1 MRKLFHFTWVE
12 CALFI
17 LMLMTVSAS
26 DVFAQVTKLEV
37 DNFVLMDKDTDASI
51 NYPLEDWNG
60 NTCAIIKIK
69 TDERGFVFDTGTI
82 SITKVDYR
90 NGEVWV
96 YVSEGVRKLNVSHG
110 DYGVCRYEIPI
121 PVKRGSVYRMTIRL
135 TVPQSKGIFVQ
146 TATIESG
153 YLKLKITPAQSIV
166 RLGRTAEYELDAK
179 VTSDGTYAKMLDYG
193 KYYYC
198 VESDLYEPYHGQID
212 FGKTTER
219 QNVSLRPAY
228 NMLSIQSVPEAGA
241 SIIIKGIDVSDEM
254 TGVTPFSS
262 DRKFRKGTYKVMMTR
277 DEYAPFETQITLSG
291 DGTLKS
297 FSFDM
302 KPQFAVVTC
311 TCPMAEAEIWIDNE
325 YKGKGS
331 WSGRLWEGMTHH
343 VEARL
348 ANHHTRSKS
357 FSVTKGQNLNITVEA
372 PLAQVA
378 TLDISSD
385 PTFAKV
391 NIDGKFFGEAPFVKE
406 LPIGKHVMEVS
417 ADGYDSV
424 AYDIEVEEGQTYMF
438 KAVLNKS
445 VAPARP
451 AYSSNSGSSSYS
463 SNSGNSGSS
472 YSSGSGSGR
481 NKTVTVGGYAFEMV
495 YVEGGSYT
503 DGERVSRS
511 VSDYYIG
518 KYEVTQELWVA
529 VMGSNPQYK
538 SQQHQGHAIGMVTYY
553 DCEKFVAKLNQ
564 MTGLEFSIPTAAQWE
579 FAALGGNKS
588 QGYKYSGSNDLS
600 EVAWHQGNSD
610 GKDHKVGTRKPNE
623 LGIYDMSG
631 NMMEWCSD
639 TYDGKKQSR
648 GGAYCNGEWPAKCL
662 QRYQTDPS
670 AQYNSYS
677 LRLVLKASSS
687 SSSGTSDYTYTSR
700 YSGGH
705 PLSSGSSP
713 TKTVTVNGY
722 SFDMVYVAGG
732 SYRDSE
738 GSTKS
743 VSGYYIGKYEVTQEL
758 WEAVMGNNPL
768 YNHLKKAGHP
778 IAMVN
783 YSDCEAFIT
792 QLNRKT
798 GLSFSIP
805 TVAQWEFA
813 SLGGNKSRGYKY
825 SGSND
830 LSEVA
835 WYEDNSGS
843 KAQKV
848 GTKAPNELGIYDMS
862 GNIAEWCSDYYKD
875 NRSIRGGSYCNGEWP
890 AKSLQKYSNGE
901 ELKYPS
907 YGLRLVLNDSSSS
920 SSSSSYSS
928 GGYTYTSKRG
938 GGKFAGT
945 SVSKFFPVYGLT
957 IGECTLKDVRDKGY
971 DVDEKTYS
979 SPCADVADLDLWDH
993 DHDGIFE
1000 SIYIVNFNSM
1010 PQEWLNMGFNWG
1022 LSYNQLVQKFRGWGY
1037 SIVVNKEPKTDSYD
1051 GRRTLSAEITATS
1064 SDGLISFNLTFN
1076 YGNRKGEGYSKD
1088 SYNSLYSI
1096 SIKVKP

>member
-631 NMMEWCSD
+631 N
-639 TYDGKKQSR
+639 
-648 GGAYCNGEWPAKCL
+648 
-662 QRYQTDPS
+662 
-670 AQYNSYS
+670 
-677 LRLVLKASSS
+677 
-687 SSSGTSDYTYTSR
+687 
-700 YSGGH
+700 
-705 PLSSGSSP
+705 
-713 TKTVTVNGY
+713 
-722 SFDMVYVAGG
+722 
-732 SYRDSE
+732 
-738 GSTKS
+738 
-743 VSGYYIGKYEVTQEL
+743 
-758 WEAVMGNNPL
+758 
-768 YNHLKKAGHP
+768 
-778 IAMVN
+778 
-783 YSDCEAFIT
+783 
-792 QLNRKT
+792 
-798 GLSFSIP
+798 
-805 TVAQWEFA
+805 
-813 SLGGNKSRGYKY
+813 
-825 SGSND
+825 
-830 LSEVA
+830 
-835 WYEDNSGS
+835 
-843 KAQKV
+843 
-848 GTKAPNELGIYDMS
+848 
-862 GNIAEWCSDYYKD
+862 IAEWCSDYYKD